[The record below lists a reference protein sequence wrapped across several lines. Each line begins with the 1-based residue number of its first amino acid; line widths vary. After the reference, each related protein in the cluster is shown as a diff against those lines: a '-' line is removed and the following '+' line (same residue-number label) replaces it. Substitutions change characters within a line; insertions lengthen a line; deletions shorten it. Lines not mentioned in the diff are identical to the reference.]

1 MIGGRWSDFL
11 SNISEASPHR
21 KNLPGYLGTI
31 LSGRL
36 SISMISLLTAEL
48 LNPLFQ
54 TPPTLGNALT
64 IIAVGVVQKEA
75 NVRPSL
81 AGQEIWRR
89 QLADFII
96 KILRRI

>member
-48 LNPLFQ
+48 LNPLF
-54 TPPTLGNALT
+54 GNALT

-75 NVRPSL
+75 NVRSSL
-81 AGQEIWRR
+81 AGQEI
-89 QLADFII
+89 
-96 KILRRI
+96 

>member
-1 MIGGRWSDFL
+1 
-11 SNISEASPHR
+11 
-21 KNLPGYLGTI
+21 
-31 LSGRL
+31 
-36 SISMISLLTAEL
+36 MISLLTAEL

-81 AGQEIWRR
+81 AGQEI
-89 QLADFII
+89 
-96 KILRRI
+96 